1 MLDQSKK
8 YIGKEGVYKHYEAQR
23 KINQAYNEYMIASS
37 LKHDNIQDYKFFIHQ
52 YKIEFD
58 LYKSITVQ
66 EQGG

>member
-37 LKHDNIQDYKFFIHQ
+37 LKHDNI
-52 YKIEFD
+52 
-58 LYKSITVQ
+58 
-66 EQGG
+66 